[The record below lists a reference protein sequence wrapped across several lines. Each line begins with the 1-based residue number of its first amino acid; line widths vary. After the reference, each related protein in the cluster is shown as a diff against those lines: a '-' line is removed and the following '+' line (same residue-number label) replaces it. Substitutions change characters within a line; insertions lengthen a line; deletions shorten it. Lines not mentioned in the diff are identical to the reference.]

1 MSCPRCSAGVRASRR
16 YCGQCGCNL
25 APACQACG
33 FAIDDED
40 RFCGGCG
47 QGLVARAGEAF
58 ATPHG
63 NVAVASGQLAA
74 RPSPVGPSPAGSMWS
89 AEELA
94 GLFARPAASDDG
106 PQLPESGVAQ
116 DDLDRLFGGAP

>member
-1 MSCPRCSAGVRASRR
+1 MSCPRCSAGVRANRR

-33 FAIDDED
+33 FANDDDD

-47 QGLVARAGEAF
+47 QGLVMNAATAAF
-58 ATPHG
+58 ALPHG
-63 NVAVASGQLAA
+63 HAPQIHVPQLVAA
-74 RPSPVGPSPAGSMWS
+74 PGPSPAGSMWS
-89 AEELA
+89 TEELA
-94 GLFARPAASDDG
+94 GLFARPAVAEDET
-106 PQLPESGVAQ
+106 QLPESGVAQ

>member
-33 FAIDDED
+33 FANDDDD

-47 QGLVARAGEAF
+47 QGLVAHAAAAF
-58 ATPHG
+58 APPQVH
-63 NVAVASGQLAA
+63 VPQLVSLPA
-74 RPSPVGPSPAGSMWS
+74 PNPAGSTWS
-89 AEELA
+89 TEELA
-94 GLFARPAASDDG
+94 GLFARPAASDDEL
-106 PQLPESGVAQ
+106 QLPVSGVAQ

>member
-33 FAIDDED
+33 FANDDED

-47 QGLVARAGEAF
+47 QGLVARASDAF
-58 ATPHG
+58 APAHG
-63 NVAVASGQLAA
+63 HPAA
-74 RPSPVGPSPAGSMWS
+74 PYGHPAALPSPVGPSPAGSMWS
-89 AEELA
+89 TAELA

-116 DDLDRLFGGAP
+116 DDLDRLFGGSS

>member
-1 MSCPRCSAGVRASRR
+1 MTCPRCSTGIRASRR

-33 FAIDDED
+33 FANEQDD

-47 QGLVARAGEAF
+47 VGLVAGAAGAF
-58 ATPHG
+58 ASPYAQ
-63 NVAVASGQLAA
+63 VAAPAASM
-74 RPSPVGPSPAGSMWS
+74 PAGSTWG
-89 AEELA
+89 ADELA
-94 GLFARPAASDDG
+94 GLFARPAVHDAG